1 MSVQGVTLLERTLE
15 SAGILSEIGC
25 DLYRR
30 LQEGDC
36 FVTDIFRDGRNE
48 IFGDL
53 VYTIRCLFL
62 GVKEDDRYRRYQQ
75 SRERDDDVNF

>member
-1 MSVQGVTLLERTLE
+1 
-15 SAGILSEIGC
+15 LSEIGG
-25 DLYRR
+25 DLYCR

-53 VYTIRCLFL
+53 IYTSRGLFL
-62 GVKEDDRYRRYQQ
+62 GVKEDD
-75 SRERDDDVNF
+75 